1 MSRFARV
8 LFVLLALLAG
18 CAVTTNNGAP
28 DAAGAEL
35 LETHWRPVEI
45 DGKPLTIQPGTREPH
60 IVLTREGRVSGNTGC
75 NSLGGAYRQSVD
87 GLRFEKLVM
96 TRRACVPE
104 AGNVLESSFTKA
116 LDETVSYRI
125 VRETLELRDVAGVT
139 RMRLEA
145 RSQR

>member
-1 MSRFARV
+1 MNRFARV

-96 TRRACVPE
+96 TRRACVAPE
-104 AGNVLESSFTKA
+104 ANALESAFVKALESS
-116 LDETVSYRI
+116 VSHRI
-125 VRETLELRDVAGVT
+125 AGELLELRDAAGTV
-139 RMRLEA
+139 RIRFEA
-145 RSQR
+145 RPLR